1 MCVEG
6 LWSLQQRSNR
16 RSRRRRGVPN
26 GRPPSRRCGGEMEGL
41 HVDAAT
47 VADAEEYVVGD
58 IGSDE
63 LVARVR
69 ARYVPC

>member
-1 MCVEG
+1 
-6 LWSLQQRSNR
+6 
-16 RSRRRRGVPN
+16 
-26 GRPPSRRCGGEMEGL
+26 MEGL

>member
-1 MCVEG
+1 MAATTVVETT
-6 LWSLQQRSNR
+6 SAERAR
-16 RSRRRRGVPN
+16 RVSEAIH
-26 GRPPSRRCGGEMEGL
+26 SGEMEGL

-47 VADAEEYVVGD
+47 VADAEEYIVGD